1 MKAGTGDPP
10 YAVQVA
16 VILSLLL
23 LISYSIVSSSS
34 SGSVM
39 KIEDLFDTKTSDIL
53 IEKKYMI
60 MICLYDN
67 SLGKKH
73 DC

>member
-1 MKAGTGDPP
+1 MKAGIGDPP

-53 IEKKYMI
+53 IEKK
-60 MICLYDN
+60 
-67 SLGKKH
+67 
-73 DC
+73 

>member
-1 MKAGTGDPP
+1 MKAGIGDPP

-60 MICLYDN
+60 MSCLYDN
-67 SLGKKH
+67 LLGKH
-73 DC
+73 